1 MLGQVVSGL
10 DMFYTVRPGCTY
22 KSSSVRVKQ
31 VRPC

>member
-10 DMFYTVRPGCTY
+10 DMFDTVRPGWTD